1 MNSYRTNKIGMNDKM
16 FCTKDSDIIDLTS
29 ECNEEVEVEYV
40 TTKFS
45 LLFPELKNVKC
56 DGNSLNALV
65 SHSLVNYSDI
75 INSGYKYFLFN

>member
-1 MNSYRTNKIGMNDKM
+1 MNSYQTNKIWMNDKI

-65 SHSLVNYSDI
+65 SNSLVNFSEI
-75 INSGYKYFLFN
+75 MNSGYKYIFFN